1 MRTATSERGKCAN
14 CCEPGL
20 AAALAKRTTIAVN
33 NRHRRFRTLR
43 KLHSGHARVPQATT
57 TTTVA
62 AAATTTAGAIKA
74 CMCACVC
81 EFVCARSPSCA
92 TARLVNTKL
101 QQRNTMK
108 KCLYACECVCVY
120 AGKRVYMCVC
130 NIQPGQASQQQ
141 QQQRSNVDVAST
153 HNFHIAARPRRAM
166 LLTRRQCEMRE
177 CHIKI
182 HRHTHTKARTQQQ
195 RQRQLQRERTSE
207 YSRTVKNKVR
217 VVAER
222 ERGGGGGSL
231 STACM

>member
-1 MRTATSERGKCAN
+1 MPECHKQQQ
-14 CCEPGL
+14 P
-20 AAALAKRTTIAVN
+20 
-33 NRHRRFRTLR
+33 
-43 KLHSGHARVPQATT
+43 T

-74 CMCACVC
+74 CMCPCVC

-182 HRHTHTKARTQQQ
+182 HRHTHTQ
-195 RQRQLQRERTSE
+195 RQRHAHSNNDSDSYSESERASTVAQL
-207 YSRTVKNKVR
+207 KIK
-217 VVAER
+217 
-222 ERGGGGGSL
+222 
-231 STACM
+231 